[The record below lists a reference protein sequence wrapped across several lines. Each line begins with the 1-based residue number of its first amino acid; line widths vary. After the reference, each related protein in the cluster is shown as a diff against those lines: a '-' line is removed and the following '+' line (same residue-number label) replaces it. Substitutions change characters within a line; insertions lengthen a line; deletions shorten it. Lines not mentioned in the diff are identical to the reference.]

1 MRLTNQKQR
10 IAELQRVPLFAAL
23 TRTVL
28 GDLAHRAEEIEV
40 PAGAYLT
47 RQGSV
52 GGEVYVILRGS
63 FAVRRH
69 TRTVATK
76 KKGDVFGEMSIID
89 NMPRTGNVVAEKDS
103 SVLVVH
109 KRDFDELMVNPR
121 TTQRVLRNLAGRLR
135 DADAKVMG

>member
-1 MRLTNQKQR
+1 LTNKQQR

-40 PAGAYLT
+40 PAGAYLS
-47 RQGSV
+47 RQGAL
-52 GGEVYVILRGS
+52 GGEVYIILRGS
-63 FAVRRH
+63 FSVRHH

-76 KKGDVFGEMSIID
+76 KKGDVFGEMSLID
-89 NMPRTGNVVAEKDS
+89 SMPRAANVVAERDS

-109 KRDFDELMVNPR
+109 KKDFDEMLDVPR
-121 TTQRVLRNLAGRLR
+121 VTQRVMRNLAGRLR
-135 DADAKVMG
+135 DADEKIMG